1 MQGSIFIVVAAQP
14 GDRIGMLVITCEC
27 GQRMKGPPT
36 LLGKTVKCVR
46 CGKQVA
52 VTKKNTSPLAPS
64 SGEPGD
70 AGAPPSNISQPKTPV
85 AEAAHHI
92 GELLLEDGV
101 LTVDQVREAIAVR
114 DREGGQILPIILKL
128 GYLDKLSLH
137 EYLSRKPG
145 IASIDLKSYFIP
157 KELISLVPKEIAQEC
172 LVLPIDKLGRLLTV
186 GMACP
191 LDTDTVYRLEQITG
205 LTVKPMLCKLDDILA
220 TIDRYYPSEFISLP
234 DEPPPPPAKP
244 EAPGVGVEVVVLDE
258 EADNDS
264 AALAQRKVQASAAPL
279 LLEIRERFARM
290 DALPTFTDTVK
301 HVKER
306 IERGNATVRS
316 LVEII
321 GTDPAIVA
329 KLLSTANAAP
339 YGMKGQVRDTNLAAA
354 LLGTDGVCEV
364 AMLSIIAANQYEKSP
379 LDYDVFLRRARFSA
393 SAAYAIAV
401 SAEPGLRF
409 IAQTCGLLHGIGSL
423 AMACAFPDRAAEL
436 VDDVTAFERISD
448 ETRLFGIGHPEA
460 GALLAEEWGIS
471 REITEAIRLH
481 RIVTAAA
488 STGPLTAATGFAV
501 ILADAY
507 MLDEPEPAHAI
518 QEGEALLKVL
528 GITARDALLIFN
540 RVRTGLEGG
549 ALPGA

>member
-1 MQGSIFIVVAAQP
+1 
-14 GDRIGMLVITCEC
+14 
-27 GQRMKGPPT
+27 MKGPPN

-46 CGKQVA
+46 CGGQVA

-64 SGEPGD
+64 TSKLGD
-70 AGAPPSNISQPKTPV
+70 RGTPPSNMGPPKTPV

-101 LTVDQVREAIAVR
+101 LTADQVREAIAVR
-114 DREGGQILPIILKL
+114 DREGGQILPIILHL

-145 IASIDLKSYFIP
+145 IASIDLRSYYIP

-205 LTVKPMLCKLDDILA
+205 LTVKPMLCKLDDILE
-220 TIDRYYPSEFISLP
+220 TIDRYYPTEFISLP
-234 DEPPPPPAKP
+234 DDVPTQPAQS

-258 EADNDS
+258 EAGNDS
-264 AALAQRKVQASAAPL
+264 AESVHRKVQASAAPL
-279 LLEIRERFARM
+279 LSEIRERFARM
-290 DALPTFTDTVK
+290 DALPTFTDTVN
-301 HVKER
+301 HVKAR

-316 LVEII
+316 LIEII
-321 GTDPAIVA
+321 ALDPAIVA

-339 YGMKGQVRDTNLAAA
+339 YGMKGQVRDANLAAA
-354 LLGTDGVCEV
+354 LLGSDGVCEV
-364 AMLSIIAANQYEKSP
+364 AMLSVIAANQYDKSP

-393 SAAYAIAV
+393 SAAYAIAAL
-401 SAEPGLRF
+401 AEPGLRF
-409 IAQTCGLLHGIGSL
+409 IAQACGLLHGVGSL
-423 AMACAFPDRAAEL
+423 ALACAFPDRVPEL
-436 VDDVTAFERISD
+436 TDDVTAFERISD
-448 ETRLFGIGHPEA
+448 EIRLFGIGHPEA

-471 REITEAIRLH
+471 PEITEAIRLQ
-481 RIVTAAA
+481 RVLTAAA
-488 STGPLTAATGFAV
+488 SAGPLTAATGFAV
-501 ILADAY
+501 ILTDAF

-518 QEGEALLKVL
+518 QEGEILLKVL
-528 GITARDALLIFN
+528 GITARDALQIFN
-540 RVRTGLEGG
+540 QVRSGVQGG
-549 ALPGA
+549 ALPGT